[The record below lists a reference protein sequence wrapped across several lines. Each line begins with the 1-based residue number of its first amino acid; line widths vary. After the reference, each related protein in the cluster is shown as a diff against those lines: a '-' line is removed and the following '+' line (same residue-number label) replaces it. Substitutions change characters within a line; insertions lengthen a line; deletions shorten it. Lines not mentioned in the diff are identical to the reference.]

1 MRTNIQRI
9 DFYFIISIVLFA
21 LYSFHK
27 SKCTTVHQSQETTQE
42 KENDVYPNLLSE
54 ARQRSSKDYK
64 VYHIH
69 GKKGVAIG
77 PVGGAFKHTLKALK
91 NARRTRNIL
100 REGSGVK
107 VALVTSKEHKLILEQ
122 YCGGDRDGGGIVNI
136 AKDEIEEAC
145 RLYSNGTLLD
155 NIIETWS
162 NPPYTNE
169 SHVSGNKNKGTYTSR
184 FQMMSLGGAFRAPY
198 IQTLILDSDAFT
210 CPGFE
215 KLFDALIPYSNNH
228 WSAPSLASADL
239 AIGLE
244 QFHDLRNW
252 PIPFKYN
259 PGSGKWHSDFENFSL
274 RNTGA
279 HLWNFEREHTHVF
292 AHFLVLVAE
301 YLYNVVAT
309 AEKGV
314 VNDQDPFRLA
324 LYLYQRM
331 VPQFHEVNFSQH
343 ASCRT
348 YPDEKYAGLDGA
360 RNGMYPV
367 QPDGMICSDCRCT
380 PCLIAHNAATLFVTV
395 NGRKG
400 WESNMKILNGSNS
413 LPS

>member
-1 MRTNIQRI
+1 M
-9 DFYFIISIVLFA
+9 
-21 LYSFHK
+21 
-27 SKCTTVHQSQETTQE
+27 
-42 KENDVYPNLLSE
+42 
-54 ARQRSSKDYK
+54 
-64 VYHIH
+64 
-69 GKKGVAIG
+69 
-77 PVGGAFKHTLKALK
+77 
-91 NARRTRNIL
+91 
-100 REGSGVK
+100 
-107 VALVTSKEHKLILEQ
+107 
-122 YCGGDRDGGGIVNI
+122 
-136 AKDEIEEAC
+136 
-145 RLYSNGTLLD
+145 
-155 NIIETWS
+155 
-162 NPPYTNE
+162 
-169 SHVSGNKNKGTYTSR
+169 
-184 FQMMSLGGAFRAPY
+184 
-198 IQTLILDSDAFT
+198 
-210 CPGFE
+210 
-215 KLFDALIPYSNNH
+215 
-228 WSAPSLASADL
+228 

-331 VPQFHEVNFSQH
+331 VPQFHEVNFPQH